1 MHRFFRIAR
10 ALRVALVLGLAWL
23 APLTVLAQ
31 TPATGGEEEKPS
43 RSYVLGY
50 ALTTLCI
57 GLGIFAVVKPGK
69 RRYPKIKRKDEDEE
83 VKPKH

>member
-1 MHRFFRIAR
+1 MHRFFRFAR
-10 ALRVALVLGLAWL
+10 ALRIAFLFSLVWL

-31 TPATGGEEEKPS
+31 PPATGGEEEKPS

-57 GLGIFAVVKPGK
+57 GLGVFAVVKPGK
-69 RRYPKIKRKDEDEE
+69 RRYPKIKRKDDDEE

>member
-1 MHRFFRIAR
+1 MQRFFQLAR
-10 ALRVALVLGLAWL
+10 TALVLSLVWL

-31 TPATGGEEEKPS
+31 EPPKEEEKPS

-69 RRYPKIKRKDEDEE
+69 RRYPKIKRKDDEEE